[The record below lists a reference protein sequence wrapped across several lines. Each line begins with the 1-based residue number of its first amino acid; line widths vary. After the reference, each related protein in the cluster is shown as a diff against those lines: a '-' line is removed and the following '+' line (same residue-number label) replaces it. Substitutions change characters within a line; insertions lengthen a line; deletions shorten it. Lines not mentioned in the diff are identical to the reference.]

1 VKLSQTKAASMAY
14 VFNNHK
20 IRKIVSIQIKKE
32 TILAT
37 VEKLKVKLKNW
48 RIFARDALDDNLNKK
63 QVDQSEKLVSKLSL
77 KSQDSLKK

>member
-1 VKLSQTKAASMAY
+1 MAY

-63 QVDQSEKLVSKLSL
+63 RVDQSEKLVSKLSL